1 MDGLET
7 EVKSWSGVIFSKIW
21 SPLAPHCYNC
31 ADLCAGKQ
39 TDGSKKSPD
48 LFTLSESFVYLWSCL
63 SFKFFT
69 LFGSQQPGS
78 TLLLCWDSNKS
89 QAHKHPLEFAVP
101 HACDG
106 ASAALYS
113 PSCLHSTFP
122 LLPFLWTWPAW
133 LHFPWPP
140 PLQGDPA
147 AALRLLSSVSKTC
160 PLTC

>member
-39 TDGSKKSPD
+39 TDGSKKSLD

-89 QAHKHPLEFAVP
+89 QAHKHPWNLQFLMPVMARLPLFTLRPVCTP
-101 HACDG
+101 HFH
-106 ASAALYS
+106 
-113 PSCLHSTFP
+113 SCRFYELDQPDYTFP
-122 LLPFLWTWPAW
+122 GL
-133 LHFPWPP
+133 LHFREI
-140 PLQGDPA
+140 Q
-147 AALRLLSSVSKTC
+147 LLH
-160 PLTC
+160 